1 MAEANIKILGEQD
14 AFKKEA
20 DKSIA
25 PKDSKSLFLAGIW
38 ELLFPGEKEPGSAFT
53 AVYDNVLQVE
63 LREDKDVSLALSL
76 SGTAQE
82 AIQNATEFV
91 RKRGHL
97 PRVLGI
103 YYTKT
108 IANTLQSWE
117 QNAGNSMEELIDL
130 VIMPLARSDVR
141 PLGGLDTLR
150 FAAGVESA
158 LISGRLKMMGE
169 GYVKTW
175 GAIADWMR
183 KSGYKVGK
191 VWAVTCY
198 SRLICA
204 VLREDSPS
212 EKVLSVMAADANSLA
227 STLDDIGDRENRT
240 LLETINRCHLL
251 MPLYRQQPELSV
263 AQRGLIAAV
272 MQALL
277 QIDEDTKPPVNP
289 LQAAWMLTKIVQ
301 VSISWHALSPAVFG
315 SGLLSCEMSVAD
327 WWKLRQELLL
337 LLYCIGGHARV
348 CLVEEKDFDEPVSS
362 FFNATVQ
369 LNRLKDKV
377 SGDAYLK
384 VVRFRLFIGAVGLWW
399 ALRATDNIMQALGE
413 FNGYDC
419 LINLTATVANDKG
432 IFEEPLQH
440 ACTSLA
446 QQVYHYGSSVS
457 KDRLSG
463 SFSKLGLTT
472 ETLNSFQPVPISQ
485 LRSATETLLAG
496 IMQQYGMG
504 ELDTT
509 KLHASDLRQPVLYW
523 SEVLQPQLESI
534 INAVGGAGAYTDCI
548 KLVTQLLQNLTV
560 LKGKSPA
567 LIAEKV
573 WPKEEMEG
581 TALLKTAQ
589 IDLPKAWW
597 EALDAYAD
605 APPES
610 LADFVREYA
619 ARVFEASNQ

>member
-1 MAEANIKILGEQD
+1 MAETNIKTLGEQD
-14 AFKKEA
+14 VFKKEA
-20 DKSIA
+20 DKSVA

-38 ELLFPGEKEPGSAFT
+38 ELLFPGEKEPGSAFV
-53 AVYDNVLQVE
+53 AVYDKVMQVE
-63 LREDKDVSLALSL
+63 LREDKDVSILPSL

-82 AIQNATEFV
+82 AIQSATEFV
-91 RKRGHL
+91 KKRGRL
-97 PRVLGI
+97 PRILGL

-108 IANTLQSWE
+108 IANTLQNWE

-130 VIMPLARSDVR
+130 IIMPLTRSDVR
-141 PLGGLDTLR
+141 PLAGLDTLR
-150 FAAGVESA
+150 FVAGVESA
-158 LISGRLKMMGE
+158 LISGRLKTLGE

-175 GAIADWMR
+175 GAVADWMR
-183 KSGYKVGK
+183 KSGYKIGK

-198 SRLICA
+198 SRLIGA

-212 EKVLSVMAADANSLA
+212 EKVLSVMAVDANSLA

-240 LLETINRCHLL
+240 LLETANRCHLL

-277 QIDEDTKPPVNP
+277 QIDADTKSPVDP
-289 LQAAWMLTKIVQ
+289 LQASWMLTKIVQ
-301 VSISWHALSPAVFG
+301 VSVSWHALSPAVFG
-315 SGLLSCEMSVAD
+315 SGLLDCDMSVDD
-327 WWKLRQELLL
+327 WWELRQELLL
-337 LLYCIGGHARV
+337 LLYCVGGHARI
-348 CLVEEKDFDEPVSS
+348 CLVEEKDFGEPVSS

-384 VVRFRLFIGAVGLWW
+384 VVQFRLLVGAVGLWW
-399 ALRATDNIMQALGE
+399 ALRATDDVAQAMAP

-419 LINLTATVANDKG
+419 LVNLTATVAGDKQL
-432 IFEEPLQH
+432 FNETLQH
-440 ACTSLA
+440 ACISLA
-446 QQVYHYGSSVS
+446 LQAYQYGPPTD
-457 KDRLSG
+457 KQRLKG
-463 SFSKLGLTT
+463 SFTKLGLDT
-472 ETLNSFQPVPISQ
+472 EALDSLQPAPIKQ
-485 LRSATETLLAG
+485 LRSATETLLDG
-496 IMQQYGMG
+496 IMQQCGMD
-504 ELDTT
+504 ELAIE
-509 KLHASDLRQPVLYW
+509 KLHVSDLRQPVIYW
-523 SEVLQPQLESI
+523 TEQLQPQLESV
-534 INAVGGAGAYTDCI
+534 INAVRGETAYTEST
-548 KLVTQLLQNLTV
+548 KLITQLLQNLAD

-567 LIAEKV
+567 LIAEKI
-573 WPKEEMEG
+573 WGKEVQG

-589 IDLPKAWW
+589 IDLPRAWW

-619 ARVFEASNQ
+619 SRVFEARNQ